1 LTEQV
6 LVTGASG
13 FIGYH
18 LVRALVEDGYEVT
31 CLVRPTSDLSALAP
45 FNVSFV
51 EGDVTQ
57 LDSLLVPVRS
67 VTTVFHLAASTA
79 SFSSDMQ
86 KQVNEGGVR
95 NVAEACAASD
105 NVPKLILVSSS
116 AAAGPSPP
124 DRPMRET
131 DPPSP
136 ISNYGRSKLAGEN
149 VARQWGGQVP
159 ITIIR
164 PAIVFGEYDQDVLR
178 MFQLVSRGWHL
189 VPGLGTRY
197 FSLIHAADVAKALIL
212 AASKGEN
219 LPSPKGSSSSS
230 VQGIY
235 FIADDLAPSYADLG
249 RMMAKALDRKIR
261 VVNIPGAFIWGLAL
275 VYEVLNRIQGK
286 PSIMN
291 LDKAREGLTGSWVY
305 SSEKAKAQL
314 EFKPGAT
321 LQDRIHQTGVWY
333 QEQGWL

>member
-1 LTEQV
+1 MTEQV

-18 LVRALVEDGYEVT
+18 LVRALVDAGYDVT
-31 CLVRPTSDLSALAP
+31 CLVRPTSDLSAIAP

-51 EGDVTQ
+51 EGDITQ
-57 LDSLLVPVRS
+57 LACLLDPVRS

-95 NVAEACAASD
+95 NIAEACAASD
-105 NVPKLILVSSS
+105 KVPKLILVSSS
-116 AAAGPSPP
+116 AAVGPSPP
-124 DRPMRET
+124 GRPMRET

-136 ISNYGRSKLAGEN
+136 LSNYGRSKLAGEN
-149 VARQWGGQVP
+149 VARQWGAQVP

-164 PAIVFGEYDQDVLR
+164 PPIVFGEYDQDVLR
-178 MFQLVSRGWHL
+178 MFQLVSHGWHL
-189 VPGLGTRY
+189 VPGLRTRY
-197 FSLIHAADVAKALIL
+197 FSLIHAADLAKALIL
-212 AASKGEN
+212 AAAKGEN
-219 LPSPKGSSSSS
+219 LPSPKENSSSSG
-230 VQGIY
+230 QGIY
-235 FIADDLAPSYADLG
+235 FIADEWASSYADLG
-249 RMMAKALDRKIR
+249 RMIAKALDRKIW
-261 VVNIPGAFIWGLAL
+261 VVKVPGAFVWGLAL
-275 VYEVLNRIQGK
+275 FYEVLNRIRRK

-305 SSEKAKAQL
+305 SSEKAKTQL
-314 EFKPGAT
+314 EFKPEAT
-321 LQDRIHQTGVWY
+321 LQDRIHQTGMWY